1 MKVAEHSKDITELFD
16 MLMTLEM
23 QLVEQLEV
31 RPSPW
36 GTGVMRSCHTAVEV
50 RAVLP
55 ARTQEL
61 HFPRRKVCRFNYRF
75 IFIIYYTVEID

>member
-36 GTGVMRSCHTAVEV
+36 GTGVMRS
-50 RAVLP
+50 RP
-55 ARTQEL
+55 ASL
-61 HFPRRKVCRFNYRF
+61 LCKNVVDSVAKPYF
-75 IFIIYYTVEID
+75 ILLFFS